1 MESNLHKLGLMI
13 ASSVVLSACGSAPL
27 SFIEAKPHSTLMPP
41 NHYPVR
47 VIAVD
52 KSLQFSMPVQLA
64 AGKRQLVLEAY
75 PSNSAAKTP
84 QKTVFMDIQPCTRY
98 FLLAKRTSPMQADWE
113 LVKTDTE
120 TVSGCNPEDEMKKG
134 Q

>member
-1 MESNLHKLGLMI
+1 MELNLHKLGLMI

-27 SFIEAKPHSTLMPP
+27 SFIEAKPRSALMPL

-47 VIAVD
+47 VVAVD
-52 KSLQFSMPVQLA
+52 ESLQFSMPVQVA

-84 QKTVFMDIQPCTRY
+84 QKVIFMDIQPCTRY
-98 FLLAKRTSPMQADWE
+98 FLLAKRTSAMRADWE
-113 LVKTDTE
+113 LVKTETE
-120 TVSGCNPEDEMKKG
+120 AVSACNPEEEMRKT

>member
-1 MESNLHKLGLMI
+1 MQLKSYKLGLMI
-13 ASSVVLSACGSAPL
+13 VTSVVLSACASAPL
-27 SFIEAKPHSTLMPP
+27 SFIEAKPRSALMPL

-52 KSLQFSMPVQLA
+52 ESLQFSMPVQLA

-75 PSNSAAKTP
+75 PSSSAAKTP
-84 QKTVFMDIQPCTRY
+84 QKVVFMDIQPCTRY
-98 FLLAKRTSPMQADWE
+98 FLLAKRASAMQADWE

-120 TVSGCNPEDEMKKG
+120 TVSACNPEEEMKKT